1 MSKLFFQSGF
11 KLMRIEF
18 LMKICKRLVWFF
30 RDKEHLELNMVSV
43 SRCIATE
50 PTWLTCKICMDD
62 LKKIKNL
69 LKYG

>member
-1 MSKLFFQSGF
+1 
-11 KLMRIEF
+11 
-18 LMKICKRLVWFF
+18 MKICKRLVWFF

-62 LKKIKNL
+62 LKGSSYAFLNSFNIKKIYL